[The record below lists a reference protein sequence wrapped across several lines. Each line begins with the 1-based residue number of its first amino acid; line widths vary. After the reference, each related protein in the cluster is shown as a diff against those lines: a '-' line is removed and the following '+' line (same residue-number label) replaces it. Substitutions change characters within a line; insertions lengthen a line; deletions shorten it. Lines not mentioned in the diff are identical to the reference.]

1 MGIKVIPRQ
10 DFGMLEYRFLD
21 RQGDELILKNLPVVD

>member
-10 DFGMLEYRFLD
+10 DFGFLEYRFLD
-21 RQGDELILKNLPVVD
+21 NQGDELILKNLPNGE